1 MQLTLYRTS
10 DPKNKVNKA
19 LSNVATISGEPHEN
33 ISDTEFSLIFTTSQ
47 LSNIK
52 SANYCYVPETRRYY
66 YISPNYEIE
75 NSTVIVHFSEDVLMT
90 LKSQLLA
97 QTCTISRNEN
107 LSNAYLI
114 DNGYQLLGYKNIV
127 AKKFA
132 HSLDNDT
139 IILMTVG

>member
-1 MQLTLYRTS
+1 MELTLYRTAS
-10 DPKNKVNKA
+10 PKNQVNKA
-19 LSNVATISGEPHEN
+19 LSSIATVTGEPHEN
-33 ISDTEFSLIFTTSQ
+33 ISDTEFTLIFTVSQ

-52 SANYCYVPETRRYY
+52 SANYCYVPETGKYY

-75 NSTVIVHFSEDVLMT
+75 NQTVIVHFSEDVLMS

-132 HSLDNDT
+132 HSLDSDT

>member
-1 MQLTLYRTS
+1 MELTLYRTS
-10 DPKNKVNKA
+10 SPKNQVNKA
-19 LSNVATISGEPHEN
+19 LSTVATVTGEPHEN
-33 ISDTEFSLIFTTSQ
+33 ISDTEFSLIFSTSQ
-47 LSNIK
+47 LSDIK
-52 SANYCYVPETRRYY
+52 NANYCRVPETGKYY
-66 YISPNYEIE
+66 YIQNYEIE
-75 NSTVIVHFSEDVLMT
+75 NQTVIVHFSEDVLMSFKT
-90 LKSQLLA
+90 QLLA

-132 HSLDNDT
+132 HSLDSDT

>member
-10 DPKNKVNKA
+10 DPKNKVNKTI
-19 LSNVATISGEPHEN
+19 SSVATVTGEPHEN
-33 ISDTEFSLIFTTSQ
+33 ISDTEFTLIFSTAQ
-47 LSNIK
+47 LSDIK
-52 SANYCYVPETRRYY
+52 SANYCQVPETGKYY
-66 YISPNYEIE
+66 YIQNYEIE
-75 NSTVIVHFSEDVLMT
+75 NHTVIVHFTEDVLMSFKT
-90 LKSQLLA
+90 QLLA

-132 HSLDNDT
+132 HSLESDT